1 MNDPAASG
9 RVSDKDL
16 HLKAVA
22 SVTLDPKGNH
32 IICKQTLSRPN
43 EFLSCPYG

>member
-22 SVTLDPKGNH
+22 SVTLDPN
-32 IICKQTLSRPN
+32 CN
-43 EFLSCPYG
+43 NFLC